1 MWRVRRVRVV
11 FRFPYIVIIYP
22 EKVTF
27 SCEKVTFAILK
38 MTFSDGEVSL
48 LPEKMTFSFEFSRE
62 FNRKDDL

>member
-1 MWRVRRVRVV
+1 MWVV
-11 FRFPYIVIIYP
+11 FCFPYIVIISP

-27 SCEKVTFAILK
+27 SCVIVTFGREK
-38 MTFSDGEVSL
+38 ETFSDGEVSL